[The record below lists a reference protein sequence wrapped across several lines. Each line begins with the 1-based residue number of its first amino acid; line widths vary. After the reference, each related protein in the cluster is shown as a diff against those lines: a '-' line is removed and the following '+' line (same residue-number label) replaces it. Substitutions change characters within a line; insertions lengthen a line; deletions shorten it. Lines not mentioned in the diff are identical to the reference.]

1 MQALNWDDLRYF
13 LALAREQRVSAAGRA
28 LGVKHTTVARR
39 VEALEAH
46 LGARLFDQTQQG
58 YALTQAGENLME
70 HALAIEERALAVDRE
85 IVGMD
90 TQLEG
95 PLRLTAPHGALPIL
109 VVPYLHRL
117 LDAYPKIEID
127 LIGTTGL
134 LDLAARQ
141 ADIALRM
148 TASPPD
154 YLVGRKVL
162 PMRHGVYASTG
173 YLRKARERQSVV
185 LFSGDDPKPAWVAQH
200 FPDADIALRADD
212 AGVVLSAVRAH
223 RGLARLPCFVADNQT
238 DLRRIDMELTPSP
251 WGVWVLSHVD
261 LRDTARVRVCRE
273 FLIDILLEQRA
284 LVEGTA
290 SNYGQ
295 LRAK

>member
-1 MQALNWDDLRYF
+1 MQSLNWDDLRYF
-13 LALAREQRVSAAGRA
+13 LALARERRVSAAGRA

-39 VEALEAH
+39 VEALESH
-46 LGARLFDQTQQG
+46 LGARLFDQTPQG
-58 YALTQAGENLME
+58 YALTQAGENLID
-70 HALAIEERALAVDRE
+70 HALAIEERALAVNRE
-85 IVGMD
+85 IAGMD
-90 TQLEG
+90 AQLEG

-117 LDAYPKIEID
+117 LDAYPKIQID

-148 TASPPD
+148 TAAPPD

-162 PMRHGVYASTG
+162 PMRHGIYASTG
-173 YLRKARERQSVV
+173 YLRKARRRQSVV
-185 LFSGDDPKPAWVAQH
+185 LFSGDEPSPPWVAQH
-200 FPDADIALRADD
+200 FPDAQIDMRADD

-223 RGLARLPCFVADNQT
+223 RGLARLPCFIADHQP
-238 DLRRIDMELTPSP
+238 DLRRIDLELTPSP

-273 FLIDILLEQRA
+273 FLVDILLEQRA

-290 SNYGQ
+290 SHYGK
-295 LRAK
+295 LKV